1 MSCKEGRKEG
11 LELES
16 KGLKII
22 LVQYPLLLLFIGIKW
37 GVELAQVNSL
47 CCVNT
52 NLRTDLQLMEHG

>member
-1 MSCKEGRKEG
+1 M
-11 LELES
+11 ELES